1 MTIRTLIVVV
11 ALCSLPGALG
21 LHHCRNGNACK
32 EGLTC
37 VNDAPFLEAPDSL
50 FNASSS
56 KRGEVFYGLAS
67 TCAPAM
73 PEGAKP
79 IVCAADL
86 RFACPHI
93 FEDKELE
100 MCNVTRSKVEG
111 GANDTARCIY
121 AGGALFK
128 EAEVLLPAV
137 PVRGL
142 VPAKGVGSAL
152 AGSSVCSYVQPYLP
166 GICSCQGLTYGFD
179 AKCNVQ
185 IPNVATLGLQAVVNP
200 CGWSPEASIYVTA
213 QNLYRYKL
221 FGISSPNT
229 HDVPIPGASWSV
241 PYVGE
246 VGLSV
251 AVSLGGSLQGLS
263 MAVGVDGCAKVLGFG
278 KCGRDVSPYLPFN
291 VFNSRWSFPSS
302 VC

>member
-1 MTIRTLIVVV
+1 
-11 ALCSLPGALG
+11 
-21 LHHCRNGNACK
+21 
-32 EGLTC
+32 
-37 VNDAPFLEAPDSL
+37 
-50 FNASSS
+50 
-56 KRGEVFYGLAS
+56 
-67 TCAPAM
+67 
-73 PEGAKP
+73 
-79 IVCAADL
+79 
-86 RFACPHI
+86 
-93 FEDKELE
+93 

-200 CGWSPEASIYVTA
+200 CGWSPEASIYP
-213 QNLYRYKL
+213 Q
-221 FGISSPNT
+221 S
-229 HDVPIPGASWSV
+229 ASKWSDAI
-241 PYVGE
+241 YW
-246 VGLSV
+246 GLCFCKNSGQPWI
-251 AVSLGGSLQGLS
+251 GG
-263 MAVGVDGCAKVLGFG
+263 
-278 KCGRDVSPYLPFN
+278 
-291 VFNSRWSFPSS
+291 
-302 VC
+302 